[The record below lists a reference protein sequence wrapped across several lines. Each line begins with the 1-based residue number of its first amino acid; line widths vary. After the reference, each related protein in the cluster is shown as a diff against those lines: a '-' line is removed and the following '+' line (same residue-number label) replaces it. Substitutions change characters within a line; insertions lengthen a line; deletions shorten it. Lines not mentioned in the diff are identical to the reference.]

1 MAFVLFP
8 VIQFT
13 DDNGAALASG
23 DVLTYVGGTTTPAAT
38 YSNSTGT
45 AAANPVPLDASG
57 RPNNGTGLWL
67 DSTVTY
73 KFIIRDSNDNE
84 LQTIDNYAAAGGDLT
99 QLATNVSFVTLGA
112 TSLLA
117 SERVLTAGSGISLT
131 DAGAGSTLTAAVN
144 INGLT
149 EDTNP
154 DTDTDLIPTYDS
166 SAAAN
171 RKVKLVNL
179 LKSLPTVAG
188 KLYMAGDNRQSA
200 NYIAN
205 VTGTTAVSV
214 DTVYYVPIIF
224 SRNVTLSSIVCYL
237 HTEHVGSNLRL
248 GIYAASASTLLPTGA
263 ALVDSGNISTT
274 GTGQKSYATSQ
285 SLTANT
291 LYYLAFNTASSTIR
305 ATLVSGLFPGPLYV
319 PGETAMTGVTRGT
332 YAFSQASAFGAF
344 PTVSGPTAIN
354 GTSTACPLIGV
365 VLA

>member
-1 MAFVLFP
+1 MAYVLFP

-45 AAANPVPLDASG
+45 AAANPVVLDASG

-99 QLATNVSFVTLGA
+99 QLATNVSFVTLGS

-131 DAGAGSTLTAAVN
+131 DAGAGSTVTAAVN

-149 EDTNP
+149 VDSTP
-154 DTDTDLIPTYDS
+154 DRTADYVATYDA
-166 SAAAN
+166 SAAGN
-171 RKVKLVNL
+171 KKVLLETIVPLYYPKTGKWYPSGVHIGPSSSGQTSASATAIGTVNYTQL
-179 LKSLPTVAG
+179 LFPKT
-188 KLYMAGDNRQSA
+188 
-200 NYIAN
+200 
-205 VTGTTAVSV
+205 
-214 DTVYYVPIIF
+214 
-224 SRNVTLSSIVCYL
+224 VTLSSLTVEVTTL
-237 HTEHVGSNLRL
+237 QAAKNLRL
-248 GIYAASASTLLPTGA
+248 GIYAASTTTGEPTGA
-263 ALVDSGNISTT
+263 ALVDSGNISTASAGVKT
-274 GTGQKSYATSQ
+274 FSTSQ
-285 SLTANT
+285 VLQAGT
-291 LYYLAFNTASSTIR
+291 LYWLAFNTDAD
-305 ATLVSGLFPGPLYV
+305 
-319 PGETAMTGVTRGT
+319 TAQFAKVTPTAGT
-332 YAFSQASAFGAF
+332 FMALPYLSAHPAITSWCIVAFTQSSAFGAF
-344 PTVSGPTAIN
+344 PTAASLTAIGAN
-354 GTSTACPLIGV
+354 TATTLPALGV